1 MLRNCLSGSLHLEGM
16 CHYHQ
21 VFRFYAFQQQCHIP
35 QHKNSQNGFTLGRLW
50 KSLILNLENCG
61 TKTTW
66 STWPLRTTDV
76 LNRLDVIILY
86 TPLAFLTFL
95 PTSCRLPHTPSLSP
109 FSPNFS
115 LSNIVISNTYLLAL
129 QHFPEPATD
138 CTSMHLHALYFTI
151 LKCQQ

>member
-61 TKTTW
+61 TRTTW

-95 PTSCRLPHTPSLSP
+95 PTSFGLPHTPVSPLFSQIFLSHILS
-109 FSPNFS
+109 SPILICWHYRTF
-115 LSNIVISNTYLLAL
+115 LSQQLTAL
-129 QHFPEPATD
+129 QCTYTHFISP
-138 CTSMHLHALYFTI
+138 S
-151 LKCQQ
+151 